1 MGRDVM
7 GWAKTISVISFFL
20 LLTATI
26 AWSSASEE
34 SEKYL
39 DPAQFNEAV
48 VAPGESISVNI
59 SSTSI
64 IGQREYLVMRIVE
77 DGSPMP
83 DVRLILD
90 SQDCEWIEPGFLHV
104 DRQVA
109 ADSPQFRTVRVF
121 IPEESGTYVL
131 YNDAEEGN
139 LWLVDDIKAQT
150 MILESSPVTILVMVT
165 GCCIGGPFGI
175 IGMILALIGWRR
187 NSVSAGVNM
196 QAPLMTTDDIY
207 KSLHREQSLEV
218 EADLVPSPFTD
229 VEEKQGFGK
238 VAELEDHE
246 EDGNWENWDN
256 G

>member
-39 DPAQFNEAV
+39 DPTQFNEAV

-175 IGMILALIGWRR
+175 IGMILALIG
-187 NSVSAGVNM
+187 
-196 QAPLMTTDDIY
+196 
-207 KSLHREQSLEV
+207 
-218 EADLVPSPFTD
+218 
-229 VEEKQGFGK
+229 
-238 VAELEDHE
+238 
-246 EDGNWENWDN
+246 
-256 G
+256 

>member
-1 MGRDVM
+1 
-7 GWAKTISVISFFL
+7 
-20 LLTATI
+20 
-26 AWSSASEE
+26 
-34 SEKYL
+34 
-39 DPAQFNEAV
+39 
-48 VAPGESISVNI
+48 
-59 SSTSI
+59 
-64 IGQREYLVMRIVE
+64 
-77 DGSPMP
+77 MP

-90 SQDCEWIEPGFLHV
+90 SEDCEWIEPGFLHV

-196 QAPLMTTDDIY
+196 HAPLMTTDDIY
-207 KSLHREQSLEV
+207 KSLHREQNLEV

-238 VAELEDHE
+238 VAELEDHK